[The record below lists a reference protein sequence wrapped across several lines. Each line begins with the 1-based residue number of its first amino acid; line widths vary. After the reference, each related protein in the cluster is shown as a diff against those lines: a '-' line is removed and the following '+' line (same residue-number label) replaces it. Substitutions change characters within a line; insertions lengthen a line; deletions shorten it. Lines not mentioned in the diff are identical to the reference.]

1 MVTGSLDKRLVLV
14 SRLQIA
20 NEVISAV
27 VFLHTEFTTSIIHRN
42 IKPDKVMIDQ
52 SSGGAKIVD
61 FSLSISLPLG
71 KLEVE
76 YVVCGKFCYIDPE
89 YVISGTVTQKVDVY
103 SFGILLFELLTG
115 KEVQEIM
122 KSNIREGNVM
132 DKMYSAISEETTDLE
147 EPAKF
152 NVEEDN
158 VMNRVDSILMK
169 D

>member
-1 MVTGSLDKRLVLV
+1 MSHLKNVLRLVGICL
-14 SRLQIA
+14 
-20 NEVISAV
+20 
-27 VFLHTEFTTSIIHRN
+27 EFES
-42 IKPDKVMIDQ
+42 PVM
-52 SSGGAKIVD
+52 VY
-61 FSLSISLPLG
+61 
-71 KLEVE
+71 E
-76 YVVCGKFCYIDPE
+76 YVEGIALSDLLYREEQWRCQN
-89 YVISGTVTQKVDVY
+89 SGLLTVNIIASRKIRGRICCLWKNLLYRSRICHLTVTQKVDVY

-115 KEVQEIM
+115 KEVREIM

-158 VMNRVDSILMK
+158 VMNRVNSILMK